1 MYCDCQEDPYI
12 LSYLAFMSIVCNTML
27 RHDFQVCIAH
37 FFSISLQVS
46 PALQQALHVAGCQ
59 SAQLELLY
67 HIQSGLPPQLNFPWL
82 FLAIDI
88 LLFCELYLR
97 GLMSIEHSKFVVPS
111 WPHQNPSYNPSN
123 HQKSFAS
130 DGGVQHVCPYGVDQ
144 TAPYNLS
151 NHKFKSFYGGGAQ
164 HVCPFEV
171 VEPHIFA
178 RANDINECTFRFVDY
193 VSSTGLLA
201 YPVDQNFVHADIPLQ
216 DILPHLSLKMGH
228 KIACLHHIIIGS
240 HVAKSDFINYFD
252 NHSCISCNL
261 YSSVF
266 VAVKSKTLKDRICK
280 HTITLNLNKKI
291 IYPDDKI
298 HCAKY
303 ENTHCEQTH
312 NNVEGT
318 SLPVLSEENAEGTN
332 LPVLSQRI

>member
-1 MYCDCQEDPYI
+1 MPF
-12 LSYLAFMSIVCNTML
+12 SY
-27 RHDFQVCIAH
+27 
-37 FFSISLQVS
+37 
-46 PALQQALHVAGCQ
+46 
-59 SAQLELLY
+59 
-67 HIQSGLPPQLNFPWL
+67 SGLLLLLTLLVWSLKVDVRFP
-82 FLAIDI
+82 
-88 LLFCELYLR
+88 
-97 GLMSIEHSKFVVPS
+97 
-111 WPHQNPSYNPSN
+111 N
-123 HQKSFAS
+123 
-130 DGGVQHVCPYGVDQ
+130 
-144 TAPYNLS
+144 T
-151 NHKFKSFYGGGAQ
+151 
-164 HVCPFEV
+164 
-171 VEPHIFA
+171 
-178 RANDINECTFRFVDY
+178 NDINECTFKFVDY

-201 YPVDQNFVHADIPLQ
+201 YPVYQNFVHADIPLQ
-216 DILPHLSLKMGH
+216 DILPHLSLKIGH
-228 KIACLHHIIIGS
+228 QIACLHHIIIGS

-266 VAVKSKTLKDRICK
+266 VALKSKTLKDRIRK
-280 HTITLNLNKKI
+280 HTITLVLNTKI